1 MTVLCN
7 NKGMSGLL
15 EKVKDQIPYDCFSDV
30 ELANLLAGTDFSR
43 HALVKRA
50 MAKGQLIQIRR
61 GLYCL
66 SDKYRKKPL
75 NLLSLAQKIYGPSY
89 ITLESAL
96 SYHGWIPEA
105 VFAVTSASAL
115 RSREF
120 KTSLGVFGF
129 TRIPADPFLAGVNLQ
144 SGDGDSFFIAGPWR
158 ALADYVYVH
167 KKEWKDRKP
176 LRESLR
182 IEDEHLQKTDLRELE
197 EIEAA
202 FRSRRVR
209 KFLKGIAKEGR

>member
-1 MTVLCN
+1 MQKYVMFSLV
-7 NKGMSGLL
+7 NKI
-15 EKVKDQIPYDCFSDV
+15 KDQISHNCFSDV
-30 ELANLLAGTDFSR
+30 ELADLLPGTDFSR

-50 MAKGQLIQIRR
+50 LAKGQLIQIRR

-66 SDKYRKKPL
+66 SDKDRKKPL
-75 NLLSLAQKIYGPSY
+75 NLFSLAQKIYGPSA
-89 ITLESAL
+89 ISLESAL

-105 VFAVTSASAL
+105 VFAVTSVSAQ
-115 RSREF
+115 RSHEF
-120 KTSLGVFGF
+120 KTPLGVFGF
-129 TRIPADPFLAGVNLQ
+129 ARVPAEPFLAGVNLQ
-144 SGDGDSFFIAGPWR
+144 SEDGDSFFIAGPWR

-167 KKEWKDRKP
+167 KKDWRGLKP

-182 IEDEHLQKTDLRELE
+182 IENEHLEKVDFRELE

-209 KFLKGIAKEGR
+209 RFLKGIAKESR